1 MVFSSVLF
9 LFRFL
14 PAALAVYFLAPRRW
28 RNLVLLIESLIFYSW
43 GEVRYFPIMVAS
55 ILVDFSAS
63 NGIERHRD
71 NPRACRGF
79 LLLSVFFNLGSLAFF
94 KYTGFFV
101 SNLNA
106 LFGLS
111 LTAPAFTL
119 PLGISFY
126 TFQTMSYTIDVYR
139 GKVSAER
146 SIIDFGAFVALF
158 PQLIAGP
165 IVRYTDVSREL
176 KNRTITP
183 ESFQDGAAVFI
194 RGLGRKVL
202 IANNI
207 GSLWTE
213 VSAMNFVGVYFFSF
227 RMASSFQKSIKNEP
241 PPFPA

>member
-106 LFGLS
+106 LFG
-111 LTAPAFTL
+111 
-119 PLGISFY
+119 
-126 TFQTMSYTIDVYR
+126 SYS
-139 GKVSAER
+139 K
-146 SIIDFGAFVALF
+146 SII
-158 PQLIAGP
+158 
-165 IVRYTDVSREL
+165 
-176 KNRTITP
+176 
-183 ESFQDGAAVFI
+183 
-194 RGLGRKVL
+194 
-202 IANNI
+202 
-207 GSLWTE
+207 
-213 VSAMNFVGVYFFSF
+213 
-227 RMASSFQKSIKNEP
+227 
-241 PPFPA
+241 